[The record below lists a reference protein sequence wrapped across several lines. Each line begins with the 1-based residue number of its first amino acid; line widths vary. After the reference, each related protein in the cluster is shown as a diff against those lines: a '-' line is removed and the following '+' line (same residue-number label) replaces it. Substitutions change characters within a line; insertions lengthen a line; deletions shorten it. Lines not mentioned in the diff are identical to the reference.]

1 MLQEQLIEVKT
12 TSLFKT
18 VTLRTEAITSQILA
32 KLITSIRE
40 EHKEQGIIS
49 QYKGRGHQIHNIR
62 DGTTIRWQTVIDH
75 VRNKSCKLVTETIM

>member
-49 QYKGRGHQIHNIR
+49 QYKGE
-62 DGTTIRWQTVIDH
+62 GTKSTILEMGRQLDD
-75 VRNKSCKLVTETIM
+75 KL